1 MRKVFS
7 IVLLTSVLTGC
18 AFFQHQHQKQ
28 IIGATEIIEIVDA
41 NLSFKARVDTG
52 AETCSVHAVDINVD
66 SSEEDPK
73 GMPISFRIVNKNGQS
88 RQINTRVASSVTV
101 KTAEGKERRYTVPLT
116 VKWHDSEKKILFT
129 LNDRLTMAYHILLG
143 RNWLRGSF
151 LVDVEKNN
159 DD

>member
-28 IIGATEIIEIVDA
+28 IVGATEIIEIVDA

-52 AETCSVHAVDINVD
+52 AETCSVNAVDINVD

-73 GMPISFRIVNKNGQS
+73 GIPISFRIVNKNGQS

>member
-66 SSEEDPK
+66 SSAEDPK
-73 GMPISFRIVNKNGQS
+73 GIPISFRIVNKNGQS

>member
-1 MRKVFS
+1 M
-7 IVLLTSVLTGC
+7 
-18 AFFQHQHQKQ
+18 
-28 IIGATEIIEIVDA
+28 
-41 NLSFKARVDTG
+41 DTG

-73 GMPISFRIVNKNGQS
+73 GIPISFRIVNKNGQS

>member
-52 AETCSVHAVDINVD
+52 AETCSVNAVDINVD

-73 GMPISFRIVNKNGQS
+73 GIPISFRIVNKNGQS

>member
-52 AETCSVHAVDINVD
+52 AETCSVHAVDIHVD

-73 GMPISFRIVNKNGQS
+73 GIPISFRIVNKNGQS

>member
-7 IVLLTSVLTGC
+7 IVLLTYVLTGC

-28 IIGATEIIEIVDA
+28 IIGATEVIEIVDA

-52 AETCSVHAVDINVD
+52 AKTCSIHAEGINVD
-66 SSEEDPK
+66 SSEENPEGK
-73 GMPISFRIVNKNGQS
+73 PISFRIVNKHGQS
-88 RQINTRVASSVTV
+88 RQINTRVASAVIV
-101 KTAEGKERRYTVPLT
+101 KTAEGKEQRYTVPLT
-116 VKWHDSEKKILFT
+116 VKWHDSEKTILFT
-129 LNDRLTMAYHILLG
+129 LNDRLTMAYPILLG

-151 LVDVEKNN
+151 LVDVEKNG

>member
-1 MRKVFS
+1 MLKVFS

-73 GMPISFRIVNKNGQS
+73 GIPISFRIVNKNGQS

>member
-1 MRKVFS
+1 MLKVFS
-7 IVLLTSVLTGC
+7 NVLLTSVLTGC

-52 AETCSVHAVDINVD
+52 AETCSVNAVDINVD

-73 GMPISFRIVNKNGQS
+73 GIPISFRIVNKNGQS

>member
-1 MRKVFS
+1 MRKVYS

-52 AETCSVHAVDINVD
+52 AETCSVHAVDIKVD

-73 GMPISFRIVNKNGQS
+73 GIPISFRIVNKNGQS

-116 VKWHDSEKKILFT
+116 VKWQDSEKKILFT

>member
-7 IVLLTSVLTGC
+7 IVLLTSALTGC
-18 AFFQHQHQKQ
+18 AFFQPQHPKQ
-28 IIGATEIIEIVDA
+28 IIGATEVVEIVDA

-52 AETCSVHAVDINVD
+52 AKTSSIHAEDINVD
-66 SSEEDPK
+66 SSEENPK
-73 GMPISFRIVNKNGQS
+73 GKPISFRIVNKNGQS
-88 RQINTRVASSVTV
+88 EQINTRVASAVTV

-116 VKWHDSEKKILFT
+116 VKWHDSEKTILFT
-129 LNDRLTMAYHILLG
+129 LNDRQTMAYPILLG

-151 LVDVEKNN
+151 LVDVEKNS